1 MPNQTP
7 NKTSSI
13 NYVWNVCCCPRDLM
27 RYYHKATD
35 DHATYASNAAWMLF
49 ERLMDSLWGFGAT
62 FTKTISVSS
71 FQSWPCFHEHVELVS
86 HRVVSQ
92 RISRSHAKVH
102 TIHIHSYI
110 HRTIQDLISH
120 HCKTCMFASL
130 APSEHPFT
138 LQTQWWTHK
147 DSWPF
152 KIGFKSAHMDK
163 HCADATNRSLA
174 SFQGEFAVHLGDLRA
189 AQHPQVE
196 MGHRWSPDI
205 TCSQASFSFL
215 ALFGEG
221 YFMIFYSTLLLFL
234 FFDDIAGWLSQYL
247 SSFSLLPLLS
257 SLFFLSPFT
266 APYFFKL

>member
-1 MPNQTP
+1 MLVKFLNTSIWMPNQTP

-71 FQSWPCFHEHVELVS
+71 FQSWPCFHEHVEFVS
-86 HRVVSQ
+86 HRVGSQ

-130 APSEHPFT
+130 APSEHPLT

-147 DSWPF
+147 DSCPF
-152 KIGFKSAHMDK
+152 KGFKSAHMDK
-163 HCADATNRSLA
+163 YCADATNRSLA

-196 MGHRWSPDI
+196 TGHRWSPEV
-205 TCSQASFSFL
+205 SF
-215 ALFGEG
+215 
-221 YFMIFYSTLLLFL
+221 YILFL
-234 FFDDIAGWLSQYL
+234 YGFVWWGNFLLYL
-247 SSFSLLPLLS
+247 HNIYIYIVL
-257 SLFFLSPFT
+257 
-266 APYFFKL
+266 